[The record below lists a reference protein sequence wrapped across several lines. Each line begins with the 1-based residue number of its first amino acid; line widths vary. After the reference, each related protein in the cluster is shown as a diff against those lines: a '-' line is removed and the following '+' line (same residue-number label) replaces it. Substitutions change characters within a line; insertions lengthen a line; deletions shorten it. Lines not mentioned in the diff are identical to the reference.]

1 MPNLNLLLDIQKLKF
16 VRNTAPDNQR
26 DKGFKLHVQLTPT
39 AVHILLFEKSLTTS
53 VWDTFN
59 FFQVKEGNDLHEMPE
74 APSEDWSLNY
84 WRQTLFLLPSLML
97 LQTFNIY
104 VKCKFLVKQLKTL
117 FEINIYN
124 KAPSFTR

>member
-1 MPNLNLLLDIQKLKF
+1 MPNLYLLLDIQKLKF